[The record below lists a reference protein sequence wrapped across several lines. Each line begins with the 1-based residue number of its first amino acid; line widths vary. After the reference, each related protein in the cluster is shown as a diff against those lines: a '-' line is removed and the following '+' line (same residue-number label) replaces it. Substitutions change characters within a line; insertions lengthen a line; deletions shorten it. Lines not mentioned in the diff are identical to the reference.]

1 MKLKNEMKNDY
12 RNRRGKVGAYKG
24 AEVYIIEREEYDP
37 QSAGTIYVI
46 ADDGMKMV
54 LNNKVIGVLSSTGNV
69 SDVKPYL
76 YMKVEVATPFE
87 VHEDELTIEI
97 PSGYF
102 ESFSGVVDEFF
113 KTMA

>member
-1 MKLKNEMKNDY
+1 MKNDY
-12 RNRRGKVGAYKG
+12 RTRRGKVGAYKG
-24 AEVYIIEREEYDP
+24 ADVYIIERKEYDP
-37 QSAGTIYVI
+37 QSAGIIYVI

-76 YMKVEVATPFE
+76 YMREEKKESIVVGEQEV
-87 VHEDELTIEI
+87 VLTIEI

-102 ESFSGVVDEFF
+102 DSFSGVVDEFF